1 VGQDLEDS
9 LALEELKKEVQQS
22 PGLVMMTE
30 DQYNRVLA
38 NDPDLNMRILL
49 TFYRSKKNI
58 VLLSLSWRNPP
69 EELFE
74 SESR

>member
-1 VGQDLEDS
+1 
-9 LALEELKKEVQQS
+9 
-22 PGLVMMTE
+22 MTE